1 MKKRAFLT
9 LRSPSPKKVKCF
21 RQEIC
26 NYLLSLSFKQHPVK
40 FPQPNLKV
48 TPLCRSTKFS
58 FAKFTLMFRFIATTL
73 IQ

>member
-1 MKKRAFLT
+1 MKKKGL
-9 LRSPSPKKVKCF
+9 SYPSLPLPKKVKCF

-26 NYLLSLSFKQHPVK
+26 NYLLSLSFKQHPLK

-48 TPLCRSTKFS
+48 TPLCRGTKFS